1 MNYGGINN
9 LPVRDREPVLS
20 DPQCVVLVDVKLN
33 SEEHTSQEA
42 DQSDFVLSTEV
53 VRLMALLDKIQ
64 NGRISKL
71 EVRAGIPRRVV
82 WENRAPEFG
91 GDLK

>member
-1 MNYGGINN
+1 
-9 LPVRDREPVLS
+9 VLA
-20 DPQCVVLVDVKLN
+20 DIKLD
-33 SEEHTSQEA
+33 SEQRLRPEA
-42 DQSDFVLSTEV
+42 DQPDFVLCIEV

-64 NGRISKL
+64 NGKISKL